1 METLLMDDLVNKEI
15 DERLDQ
21 VLAKLEQLLEPD
33 ELSLIRWACGK
44 SYDTTLK
51 ESKNVFDHGNI

>member
-1 METLLMDDLVNKEI
+1 MDDLVNKEI
-15 DERLDQ
+15 DARLDE
-21 VLAKLEQLLEPD
+21 VLWKLEQLLDPD

-44 SYDTTLK
+44 SYDTTSK